1 MNEYAENLVNS
12 QEKIKLVATEDI
24 LSDKGVLLAKSG
36 IELNKK
42 TCENIL
48 RFKLLKPLEE
58 SIAIENQLNAKSI
71 YDKINQ
77 MVLTTTCLIAM
88 HKQVNEKTS
97 LQKCCLR
104 LEKFPLI
111 QQKLTVL
118 CVELPH
124 VFEQSILSAYLA
136 YLCARLEQQE
146 QSKIEEYFL
155 AGLVHDIGFL
165 HIDHRILKKSGELT
179 PEEWRS
185 IQAHPLIGYEIL
197 KAIANFPKTASR
209 AVLEHHEN
217 LDGTGYPRKKTK
229 QDLSELGQLISLL
242 DNVISIYNKKFKE
255 QERSMRCVIPVLQIN
270 MHSYFSTVASSII
283 RMLKKAPD
291 TPIKPIHPN
300 LVNDLIDNSQNKQ
313 EYIQQTTQ
321 LIKGN
326 NKEIGFTH
334 NNKEVYYIQNIANNI
349 IFIVN
354 SAGLHDS
361 YYMDELENLNEE
373 DRHSHYNELADTL
386 VMLEEIIYQCQ
397 FYQKTANVFVSNNPQ
412 HQIAQIISKCLQ
424 QIRALPSPDKQGSF
438 RRTKAG

>member
-12 QEKIKLVATEDI
+12 QEKIKLIATEDI
-24 LSDKGVLLAKSG
+24 VSDNGVLLAKSG

-48 RFKLLKPLEE
+48 RFKLLKPLED

-77 MVLTTTCLIAM
+77 MVLINPNLIAM
-88 HKQVNEKTS
+88 HKEINEKKS

-104 LEKFPLI
+104 LEKYPLI

-136 YLCARLEQQE
+136 YLCARLEQRE
-146 QSKIEEYFL
+146 QLHIEEYFL

-185 IQAHPLIGYEIL
+185 IQSHPLIGYEIL
-197 KAIANFPKTASR
+197 KAIPNFPKTASR

-217 LDGTGYPRKKTK
+217 LDGTGYPRKKTAN
-229 QDLSELGQLISLL
+229 DLSELGQLISLL
-242 DNVISIYNKKFKE
+242 DNVIGIYNKKFKD
-255 QERSMRCVIPVLQIN
+255 QGRSLRCVIPVLQIN
-270 MHSYFSTVASSII
+270 MHSYFPAVASSII
-283 RMLKKAPD
+283 CMLKKAPV
-291 TPIKPIHPN
+291 TPIQSFQPDM
-300 LVNDLIDNSQNKQ
+300 VNDIMDNSQNKQ

-321 LIKGN
+321 LIKGT

-354 SAGLHDS
+354 SAGLYDS
-361 YYMDELENLNEE
+361 YFMDELDNINEE
-373 DRHSHYNELADTL
+373 DRHTHFNELADTL

-397 FYQKTANVFVSNNPQ
+397 FYQKTAGVFVSNNPQ
-412 HQIAQIISKCLQ
+412 HQIAQIISECIKK
-424 QIRALPSPDKQGSF
+424 IRALPSPDKTGSF

>member
-12 QEKIKLVATEDI
+12 QEKIKLIATEDI
-24 LSDKGVLLAKSG
+24 VSDNGVLLAKSG

-42 TCENIL
+42 TCVNIL
-48 RFKLLKPLEE
+48 RFKLLKPLED

-77 MVLTTTCLIAM
+77 MALTNPSLIAM
-88 HKQVNEKTS
+88 HQEVSEKKS

-104 LEKFPLI
+104 VERFPLI

-118 CVELPH
+118 CVELSH

-136 YLCARLEQQE
+136 YLCAHIDKQE

-165 HIDHRILKKSGELT
+165 HLNHKILKKTGELT
-179 PEEWRS
+179 SDEWKCVQS
-185 IQAHPLIGYEIL
+185 HPIIGYEIL
-197 KAIANFPKTASR
+197 KAVDKFPTAVSR

-217 LDGTGYPRKKTK
+217 LDGTGYPRKKTAN
-229 QDLSELGQLISLL
+229 DLSELGQLISLL

-255 QERSMRCVIPVLQIN
+255 QGRSLRCVIPVLQIN
-270 MHSYFSTVASSII
+270 MHSYFPTVASSII
-283 RMLKKAPD
+283 VMLKKAPD
-291 TPIKPIHPN
+291 TPIKPIQPH
-300 LVNDLIDNSQNKQ
+300 LIDDIIDNSQNKQ
-313 EYIQQTTQ
+313 EYIQKTTQ
-321 LIKGN
+321 LIKGT

-354 SAGLHDS
+354 SAGLYDTS
-361 YYMDELENLNEE
+361 YMDELNSLNEE
-373 DRHSHYNELADTL
+373 GRHAHYNELADAL
-386 VMLEEIIYQCQ
+386 VMLEEVIYQCQ
-397 FYQKTANVFVSNNPQ
+397 FYQKTADVFVSSNPQ
-412 HQIAQIISKCLQ
+412 HQISQIISKCIKK
-424 QIRALPSPDKQGSF
+424 IRALPSPDKTGSF

>member
-12 QEKIKLVATEDI
+12 QEKIKLIATEDI
-24 LSDKGVLLAKSG
+24 VSDNGVLLAKSG

-48 RFKLLKPLEE
+48 RFKLLKPLED

-77 MVLTTTCLIAM
+77 MVLINPNLIAM
-88 HKQVNEKTS
+88 HKEINEKTS
-97 LQKCCLR
+97 LQKCCLK
-104 LEKFPLI
+104 LEKYPLI

-124 VFEQSILSAYLA
+124 VFDQSILSAYLA
-136 YLCARLEQQE
+136 YLCARLEQKE
-146 QSKIEEYFL
+146 QLQIEEYFL

-165 HIDHRILKKSGELT
+165 HINHKILKKKGELT

-185 IQAHPLIGYEIL
+185 IQSHPIIGYEIL
-197 KAIANFPKTASR
+197 KAVHNFPQSVSR

-217 LDGTGYPRKKTK
+217 LDGTGYPRKKTSN
-229 QDLSELGQLISLL
+229 DLSELGQLISLL
-242 DNVISIYNKKFKE
+242 DNVIGIYNKKFKD
-255 QERSMRCVIPVLQIN
+255 QGRSLRCVIPVLQIN
-270 MHSYFSTVASSII
+270 MHSYLPAVASSII
-283 RMLKKAPD
+283 CMLKKAPV
-291 TPIKPIHPN
+291 TPIQSIQPDV
-300 LVNDLIDNSQNKQ
+300 VNDIIDNSQNKQ

-321 LIKGN
+321 LIKGT

-354 SAGLHDS
+354 SAGLYDA
-361 YYMDELENLNEE
+361 YFMDELDKINEE
-373 DRHSHYNELADTL
+373 DKHTHFNELADTL

-397 FYQKTANVFVSNNPQ
+397 FYQKTADAFVSNNPQ
-412 HQIAQIISKCLQ
+412 HQISQIISECIKK
-424 QIRALPSPDKQGSF
+424 IRALPSPDKTGSF

>member
-12 QEKIKLVATEDI
+12 QKKIKLIATEDI
-24 LSDKGVLLAKSG
+24 VSDNGVLLAQSG
-36 IELNKK
+36 IELNRK

-48 RFKLLKPLEE
+48 RFKLLKPLED

-71 YDKINQ
+71 YDKTNQ
-77 MVLTTTCLIAM
+77 MVLINPNLIAM
-88 HKQVNEKTS
+88 HKEINEKKS

-104 LEKFPLI
+104 LEKYPLI

-124 VFEQSILSAYLA
+124 VFDQSILSAYLA
-136 YLCARLEQQE
+136 YLCAHLEKQS

-165 HIDHRILKKSGELT
+165 HLNHKIFKKKGELT

-185 IQAHPLIGYEIL
+185 IQSHPIIGYEIL
-197 KAIANFPKTASR
+197 KSVDNFPQTVSR

-217 LDGTGYPRKKTK
+217 LDGTGYPRKKTAN
-229 QDLSELGQLISLL
+229 DLCELGQFISLL
-242 DNVISIYNKKFKE
+242 DNVICIYNKKFKD
-255 QERSMRCVIPVLQIN
+255 QGRSLRCVIPVLQIN
-270 MHSYFSTVASSII
+270 MHSYFPAVASSII
-283 RMLKKAPD
+283 RMLKKSPD
-291 TPIKPIHPN
+291 TPIQSIQPN
-300 LVNDLIDNSQNKQ
+300 LVNDIMDNSQKKQ

-321 LIKGN
+321 LIKAA

-354 SAGLHDS
+354 SAGL
-361 YYMDELENLNEE
+361 YVPYFMGELDNLNEE
-373 DRHSHYNELADTL
+373 DKHTHFNELADTL

-397 FYQKTANVFVSNNPQ
+397 FYQKTSDIFVSNNPQ
-412 HQIAQIISKCLQ
+412 HQIAHIISESIKK
-424 QIRALPSPDKQGSF
+424 IRALPSPDKTGSF
-438 RRTKAG
+438 RRTKNG

>member
-179 PEEWRS
+179 
-185 IQAHPLIGYEIL
+185 
-197 KAIANFPKTASR
+197 
-209 AVLEHHEN
+209 
-217 LDGTGYPRKKTK
+217 DRK
-229 QDLSELGQLISLL
+229 S
-242 DNVISIYNKKFKE
+242 V
-255 QERSMRCVIPVLQIN
+255 V
-270 MHSYFSTVASSII
+270 
-283 RMLKKAPD
+283 
-291 TPIKPIHPN
+291 
-300 LVNDLIDNSQNKQ
+300 
-313 EYIQQTTQ
+313 
-321 LIKGN
+321 
-326 NKEIGFTH
+326 
-334 NNKEVYYIQNIANNI
+334 
-349 IFIVN
+349 
-354 SAGLHDS
+354 
-361 YYMDELENLNEE
+361 
-373 DRHSHYNELADTL
+373 
-386 VMLEEIIYQCQ
+386 
-397 FYQKTANVFVSNNPQ
+397 
-412 HQIAQIISKCLQ
+412 
-424 QIRALPSPDKQGSF
+424 
-438 RRTKAG
+438 